1 MTATLPTTTTEP
13 TTAAA
18 PAAPFA
24 GRAQSWALGATRI
37 VVSFLFV
44 CHGLVGLFGAWGGID
59 TMGGS
64 VALFSWPD
72 WWGSMIH
79 LVAGAF
85 VFAGFF
91 TRTAALLCSGAMA
104 YAYFTVH
111 QPLALLP
118 LPNGGEPAAL
128 FAWIFLLIGV
138 AGPGAFALDALRRR
152 R

>member
-1 MTATLPTTTTEP
+1 MTATLSTTTTTEP
-13 TTAAA
+13 TAAT
-18 PAAPFA
+18 PFV

-37 VVSFLFV
+37 VVSQLFV
-44 CHGLVGLFGAWGGID
+44 GHGLVGLFGIWGGND
-59 TMGGS
+59 TMGGT

-79 LVAGAF
+79 LVAGVF
-85 VFAGFF
+85 VCAGLF

-111 QPLALLP
+111 QPLALFP

-138 AGPGAFALDALRRR
+138 AGPGAFALRRR
-152 R
+152 

>member
-1 MTATLPTTTTEP
+1 MTTTLPATSEATTATAT
-13 TTAAA
+13 
-18 PAAPFA
+18 APFA
-24 GRAQSWALGATRI
+24 GRPQAAALGATRI

-44 CHGLVGLFGAWGGID
+44 CHGLVGLFGAFGGID

-64 VALFSWPD
+64 VGLFSWPG

-79 LVAGAF
+79 LVAGVF

-91 TRTAALLCSGAMA
+91 TRAAALLCSGAMA

-128 FAWIFLLIGV
+128 FAWIFLLIGI

>member
-1 MTATLPTTTTEP
+1 MTTTSARPVASTTATDV
-13 TTAAA
+13 
-18 PAAPFA
+18 PAA
-24 GRAQSWALGATRI
+24 GKLQSGVLGATRI
-37 VVSFLFV
+37 VVSFLFL
-44 CHGLVGLFGAWGGID
+44 CHGFVGLFGAWGGID

-64 VALFSWPD
+64 VELFSFPD

-85 VFAGFF
+85 VLAGFF
-91 TRTAALLCSGAMA
+91 TRPAALLCSGAMA

-138 AGPGAFALDALRRR
+138 VGPGAFAVDRLRRR
-152 R
+152 NR